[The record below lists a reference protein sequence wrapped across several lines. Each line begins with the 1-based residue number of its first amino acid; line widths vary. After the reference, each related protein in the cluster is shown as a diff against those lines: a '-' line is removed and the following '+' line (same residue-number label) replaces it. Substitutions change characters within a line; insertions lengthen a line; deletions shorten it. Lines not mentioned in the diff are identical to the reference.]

1 MNTPGAGPSRTTR
14 RAQQERI
21 AVLKSHPQESTYVPQ
36 AVSAPAGRSIN
47 GIPPQSLPSV
57 SAALP
62 TSFSGRKKAGK
73 QTKAKPGAD
82 AKGKQKG
89 RVSDEEPSAEH
100 DISESI
106 SGAWR
111 TKGKG
116 KGRLKKN
123 LSIPRPRPSRSYSV
137 VSDAAIRA
145 EGDAVLENEMLRGK
159 RSFKVPDIPRKTL
172 GGEMF
177 PPTEAGETGAR
188 RKGFGPSA
196 QKPSSSVSGFHITL
210 PASPSKKSA
219 ISETR
224 PTTSGKTLP
233 GAKHP
238 ADGEPPAS
246 RPVIKRIRLIVKEP
260 PPTLSSPRQKPP
272 PPQFNKDLSA
282 FLSSYRHVDGVDYDE
297 RGFERFVMH
306 KARLLKRIDALRKE
320 GRLLLD
326 PDTALAFSGRD
337 EPGSRALSS
346 SANSSTHRPNDLWSI
361 IVSEAITK
369 RNSLSR
375 HRFGHGGA
383 VASSIESKLRTYY
396 NLQKTQGQREAAAEE
411 KRVRTLAKSTSRLV
425 LAEWRKA
432 VFHVREEERIR
443 REKEEKRLGKQHLDA
458 ILDQSGQILE
468 KQQMDL
474 HRTDVLRDISRSVS
488 VSAGGDDDDDE
499 DDEDDEQETEVEDNE
514 MDDGEVGHV
523 EEHEGPNVD
532 FGEDGTRET
541 VLDDEESVASSESED
556 AVGLSALLVDIPGK
570 PFGFASNLSEPQST
584 CVGAGSR
591 APSDADSQADTAL
604 IDDMDID
611 EGIEEFRDDEYGM
624 NAYSPMQLES
634 SPDESDQG
642 NPSSLIAS
650 LPVDLYRLS
659 LQVAQQASPLIHKAE
674 SGSVGISEELEC
686 AATHTAAFLSRATSP
701 PTSPPRI
708 NFANG
713 NSVANKLEISHSAAH
728 LTVNSI
734 VQNGHVKDPSNVF
747 DDEGHAEARTHTNG
761 FALPTSSISP
771 QHSPDISL
779 QISKQN
785 ATQTSTDVLDLPDED
800 AEITTMQTAEDDRD
814 DHSAGKS
821 EALQNG
827 KVELR
832 KAREH
837 ETVWEPPSTL
847 QSYAV
852 ARVDWHPEDKI
863 KPPVLLRGTL
873 RPYQQSGLEWL
884 AALHNNNMNGILADE
899 MGLG

>member
-62 TSFSGRKKAGK
+62 TSLSGRKKAGK
-73 QTKAKPGAD
+73 QAKAKPGAD

-116 KGRLKKN
+116 KGRLKET
-123 LSIPRPRPSRSYSV
+123 LSIPRPQPSRSYSV

-145 EGDAVLENEMLRGK
+145 EGDAVLDNQMLRGK

-172 GGEMF
+172 GGETF

-188 RKGFGPSA
+188 RKGFGPPA

-238 ADGEPPAS
+238 ADGEPPGS
-246 RPVIKRIRLIVKEP
+246 RAVIKRIRLIVREP

-297 RGFERFVMH
+297 RGFERSVMH

-346 SANSSTHRPNDLWSI
+346 SANSSTQRPNDLWSI
-361 IVSEAITK
+361 IVSEAISK

-375 HRFGHGGA
+375 HRFGHGGT

-488 VSAGGDDDDDE
+488 VSAGGDDDDE
-499 DDEDDEQETEVEDNE
+499 EDDEQETEAEDNE
-514 MDDGEVGHV
+514 MDDGEVEHV
-523 EEHEGPNVD
+523 EEHEGQNVD
-532 FGEDGTRET
+532 FGEGGTRET
-541 VLDDEESVASSESED
+541 VLDDAESVASSESED
-556 AVGLSALLVDIPGK
+556 AVGLSALLVDMSGK
-570 PFGFASNLSEPQST
+570 PPWFASNLSEPKST
-584 CVGAGSR
+584 GVGAGS
-591 APSDADSQADTAL
+591 AAVSDADSQADTAL

-611 EGIEEFRDDEYGM
+611 QDIEEFRDDEYEGVGM
-624 NAYSPMQLES
+624 NTYSPMQLES
-634 SPDESDQG
+634 SPDEFDQG

-659 LQVAQQASPLIHKAE
+659 LQVAQQASHKAE

-686 AATHTAAFLSRATSP
+686 ATIHTAAFLSQATSP

-708 NFANG
+708 SFING
-713 NSVANKLEISHSAAH
+713 NSVATKLEINHSAAH

-747 DDEGHAEARTHTNG
+747 DDEGYAEARTHTNG
-761 FALPTSSISP
+761 FALPTSNISP

-785 ATQTSTDVLDLPDED
+785 ATQTSDKPTDILDLPDKG
-800 AEITTMQTAEDDRD
+800 AEITTMQTADDDRD
-814 DHSAGKS
+814 DHGAGKS
-821 EALQNG
+821 EALQNS

-832 KAREH
+832 KAREY

-852 ARVDWHPEDKI
+852 ARVEWHPEDKI